1 MKRNNKLIREQLD
14 KTLTV
19 LRPLLDIQIP
29 QKGWI
34 RAIRNAIGM
43 SGRQLAD
50 RLGVTKQNASLIES
64 REIAGTATIKTLRNT
79 AEALDCIFVYGFIPK
94 TSLEEIIR
102 GQAKKVASTRLARAS
117 HTMSLEDQ
125 SLNTIENKTVL
136 EDMTNELADEL
147 PKYLWDE

>member
-1 MKRNNKLIREQLD
+1 
-14 KTLTV
+14 V
-19 LRPLLDIQIP
+19 LLS
-29 QKGWI
+29 K
-34 RAIRNAIGM
+34 
-43 SGRQLAD
+43 
-50 RLGVTKQNASLIES
+50 NASLIES

-79 AEALDCIFVYGFIPK
+79 AEALDCIFVYGFIPR
-94 TSLEEIIR
+94 TSLEETIR